1 MGFKNEAEVKQFLRE
16 YRSKKKLTEL
26 YYKRYEDIKKDIEKT
41 GQMRAVNI
49 TGMPSAK
56 NNNRDI
62 VSQTI
67 EQLEEIK
74 EMYIKELWKLMI
86 YRKRAEK
93 MIKLTEDDENI
104 VISNI
109 YIDGKNAFEISAEN
123 NMSEGTVYRKL
134 KSGIEKILEKYKNDS
149 E

>member
-1 MGFKNEAEVKQFLRE
+1 
-16 YRSKKKLTEL
+16 
-26 YYKRYEDIKKDIEKT
+26 
-41 GQMRAVNI
+41 
-49 TGMPSAK
+49 
-56 NNNRDI
+56 
-62 VSQTI
+62 
-67 EQLEEIK
+67 
-74 EMYIKELWKLMI
+74 MI